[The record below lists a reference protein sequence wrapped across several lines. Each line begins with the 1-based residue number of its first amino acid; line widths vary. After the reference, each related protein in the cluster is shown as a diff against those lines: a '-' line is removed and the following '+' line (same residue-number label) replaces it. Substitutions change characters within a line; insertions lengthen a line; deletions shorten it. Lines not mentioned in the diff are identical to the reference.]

1 MNIEFLPLTSFVILT
16 TFTPGPNNTTS
27 AIFGINYGYQKSLK
41 FLVGIATRF
50 FVIMLISALFSNIF
64 SEFLN
69 QYQKYIKFF
78 GTIYILYFAYS
89 LIKKIDFSQNHKL
102 NNFWNS
108 FILQFLNTKVIIYGL
123 VLYTTFLTP
132 ISNNIILLILFS
144 FIFAIVSFTSIN
156 IWNIF
161 GNTLHRNI

>member
-102 NNFWNS
+102 NNFWNG
-108 FILQFLNTKVIIYGL
+108 FILQFLNPKVIIYGL

-161 GNTLHRNI
+161 ENTLHRNI